1 MAEKDPSTEGGEEVG
16 IDNARSPAPDAAPED
31 NPQPD
36 ALAGDVEITS
46 GTGIDMGG
54 TGDNAP
60 VHSPTIPDDEGKT
73 GDAQGEGKAADAAGN
88 VAHGNPEAPE
98 VDHA

>member
-1 MAEKDPSTEGGEEVG
+1 MPRRTPTAEGGEEVG

-36 ALAGDVEITS
+36 ALRAKTS
-46 GTGIDMGG
+46 PAAPASTRRHRRRR
-54 TGDNAP
+54 P